1 MSDLAGIQAPHSAE
15 DTRGGAAK
23 EALLPGLGAGAATF
37 LGSGLVLLLLGF
49 IPSQASHGLF
59 GVRYARPL
67 SGWVSGAFLGPFWGS
82 NASHPV
88 GEQIVTVRS
97 LGMTFGAL
105 LVFAAVLW
113 LVGRVACRHVPP
125 GLRQRGAVLLVT
137 ALVVAAG
144 AAVTAIALSHGSAMS
159 YGALSN
165 STGAFVA
172 TLLLGA
178 FCFGV
183 VGLLPQPWSAAL
195 RRAGILVGACFLAGG
210 LLFPTFVVSD
220 GLPNANVG
228 QDFAAACPFSSAVGG
243 LVLPL
248 ALQAPVSLTQTY
260 GTPWQ
265 SRQAAWPHWYRL
277 AQSTILHPHERLFQ
291 HASSL
296 GVNGSLVGAALTAAV
311 LCALV
316 LISWGLCRK
325 AGARGARHGL
335 HVGLVEG
342 TSVAAL
348 LVPVLWLSSNF
359 IEIGTGE
366 YSSALSTYWGITAIG
381 LAQSLA
387 TIVVVCSLTGWLYG
401 ARQARRAGA
410 SGDAHALQIAPPQRL
425 P

>member
-1 MSDLAGIQAPHSAE
+1 MSDLAGMQAPHGAQ

-23 EALLPGLGAGAATF
+23 EVLLRGLGAGAATF
-37 LGSGLVLLLLGF
+37 LASGLVLSLLGL
-49 IPSQASHGLF
+49 IPLQASHGLF
-59 GVRYARPL
+59 GVRYEHPL
-67 SGWVSGAFLGPFWGS
+67 SDWLAGAFLGPFWGS
-82 NASHPV
+82 NESHS
-88 GEQIVTVRS
+88 EQIATARS
-97 LGMTFGAL
+97 LGMAFGAL

-113 LVGRVACRHVPP
+113 VLGRVVRRHVPP
-125 GLRQRGAVLLVT
+125 DLRQRGAVVLVT
-137 ALVVAAG
+137 ALLVAAG
-144 AAVTAIALSHGSAMS
+144 AAVTAIALSGPAMEF
-159 YGALSN
+159 GPLSN
-165 STGAFVA
+165 ATGAFVA
-172 TLLLGA
+172 TLLLGG

-183 VGLLPQPWSAAL
+183 VGLLPPPWGAAL
-195 RRAGILVGACFLAGG
+195 RRAGILVGVCFVAGG

-220 GLPNANVG
+220 GLPDANVG

-248 ALQAPVSLTQTY
+248 ALQAPVSLTQSY
-260 GTPWQ
+260 DTPWQ

-277 AQSTILHPHERLFQ
+277 ARSTVLRPHERLFQ

-296 GVNGSLVGAALTAAV
+296 GVIGSLVGAALTVAV

-316 LISWGLCRK
+316 LISWGLCRR
-325 AGARGARHGL
+325 AGARSARHGL
-335 HVGLVEG
+335 YVGLVEG

-359 IEIGTGE
+359 AEFGAGD
-366 YSSALSTYWGITAIG
+366 YAGPPTYWGITAVG

-387 TIVVVCSLTGWLYG
+387 TIIVVCSLTGWLCG

-410 SGDAHALQIAPPQRL
+410 SGDAHALQIAPPQQL